1 MRKARF
7 KMVLFGLLATL
18 TLMLFAAERGQ
29 AQTLKPSALPKSG
42 GASSSTIAPPVNY
55 ISAPEAISLLQAQTT
70 ALKNFMGTLIPG
82 TQPYKTV
89 ETSYMFYTMIWS
101 GIVSG
106 KTLPD
111 SIQEGMSLFQYPD
124 YVNTPSSQILSL
136 YQEAVDMLSN

>member
-1 MRKARF
+1 
-7 KMVLFGLLATL
+7 
-18 TLMLFAAERGQ
+18 
-29 AQTLKPSALPKSG
+29 
-42 GASSSTIAPPVNY
+42 
-55 ISAPEAISLLQAQTT
+55 
-70 ALKNFMGTLIPG
+70 MGTLIPG